1 MMVLF
6 LSSLIAVE
14 SEPSDVVGFVK
25 YECIVTS
32 TTNANMV
39 SVVLDNGVTT
49 AQDLAAEIGAPGIV
63 DAVSKWDAT
72 TQSWEQVAYS
82 FSPVPPP
89 GGWAWSGNFNIV
101 NGDVLQINV
110 TQDVDYFCAGAL
122 QADPVYNLIT
132 TATTNA
138 NMVMLPLTKSSL
150 TTAQDLASDIGSEG
164 VVDAI
169 SRWVASSQSWEQV
182 AYSFSPVPPPGG
194 WAWSGDFDI
203 EIGESY
209 QISVT
214 VPATW
219 PSRNFR
225 DNNSFNQNII
235 NNTRK

>member
-1 MMVLF
+1 MKKLLILGMMVLF

-89 GGWAWSGNFNIV
+89 GGWAWSG
-101 NGDVLQINV
+101 
-110 TQDVDYFCAGAL
+110 
-122 QADPVYNLIT
+122 
-132 TATTNA
+132 
-138 NMVMLPLTKSSL
+138 
-150 TTAQDLASDIGSEG
+150 
-164 VVDAI
+164 
-169 SRWVASSQSWEQV
+169 
-182 AYSFSPVPPPGG
+182 
-194 WAWSGDFDI
+194 DFDI